1 MFPRTNN
8 AILTFFYHKKGT
20 SSLHYLKEEEEEEE
34 DPKRRRKNLEQLKQ
48 PWMAIIGK
56 DNWHTYN
63 GHSSPCAS

>member
-20 SSLHYLKEEEEEEE
+20 SSLHYLKEEEEEE